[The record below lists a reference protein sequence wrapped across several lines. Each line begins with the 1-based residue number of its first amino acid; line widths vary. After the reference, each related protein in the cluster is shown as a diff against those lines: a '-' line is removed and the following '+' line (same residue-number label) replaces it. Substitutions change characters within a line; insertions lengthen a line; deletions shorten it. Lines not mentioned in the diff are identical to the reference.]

1 MHRKKD
7 SGNLPKQNPMDKHIS
22 IAIADDSPLAL
33 ISILQRLAGF
43 EDLSVSMKAGNGSIL
58 LDQFRKEQTDIVLMD
73 IEMPVTDGITA
84 TKQLKELYPDTRVL
98 MLTTFDDDDKIFN
111 AILMGASGYLLKDES
126 AENIHKGILDV
137 YNGGAAMSAGIA
149 LKTLNYIKKNTEK
162 PSPENKT
169 NILSQRETEILVELK
184 NGYGYKQIADKL
196 YISEGTVRKHIENI
210 YRKLQVNN
218 KISAVNVA
226 TENNWL

>member
-1 MHRKKD
+1 LHRKKD
-7 SGNLPKQNPMDKHIS
+7 SGNLPKQNPMNKHIS

-33 ISILQRLAGF
+33 KSILQRLAGF